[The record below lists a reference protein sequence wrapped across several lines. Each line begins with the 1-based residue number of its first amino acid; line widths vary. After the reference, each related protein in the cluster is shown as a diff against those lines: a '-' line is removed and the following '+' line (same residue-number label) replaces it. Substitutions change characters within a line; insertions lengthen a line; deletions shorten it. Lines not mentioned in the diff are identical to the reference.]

1 MSRTKRE
8 RVPMGGSRMR
18 LDVKLKDPKQKE
30 KFVFRWF
37 NDQDSR
43 IEDASAA
50 GYEPVQ
56 KDEVIGVGQTE
67 LHQDNSDL
75 NSRVS
80 KVVGRAEGNVP
91 IRAFLMKIP
100 REFYDEDQAAKDRR
114 NAESD
119 RALRGGKAGGAD
131 VENQYGEVRID
142 DSGRP

>member
-56 KDEVIGVGQTE
+56 KDEVVGVGQTE